1 MRKEFLYTVLS
12 LSLLLNFGLTIY
24 NLLKQPTITPSQ
36 QLQNIRGDI
45 SLNQGGVSSASTS
58 NGDLWLFISNQN
70 KIYYFSKPDSTGKIK
85 ISTDVLPR

>member
-24 NLLKQPTITPSQ
+24 NLLKQPTIAPSQ

-45 SLNQGGVSSASTS
+45 SLNQGGVSSSVAP
-58 NGDLWLFISNQN
+58 NGDMWLFISNQN
-70 KIYYFSKPDSTGKIK
+70 KIYYISKPDQSGKIN
-85 ISTDVLPR
+85 ISTEFLPR